1 MIRLRL
7 LWSAEIRSVGPSG
20 SVSRASHHR
29 RAQSADSLQCDGP
42 SDHPTAAWTRQQLRE
57 TLGVDR
63 LDAIFADYRTTVAH
77 LPHRFAENPVPK
89 LNRWRTP
96 LQSTSERHVH
106 IVAGTDAHVEE
117 RLHSPGAQ
125 QVLDVAAACK
135 RHAVTERCHLQGQPH
150 RVEFETRGRG
160 LRVDACRG
168 EPMAPALGKTDCREE
183 GAVPEVRGAS

>member
-1 MIRLRL
+1 MRQGCEATDHAAEGIPIHASRVSSGQANTLAKPLSCSRL
-7 LWSAEIRSVGPSG
+7 
-20 SVSRASHHR
+20 
-29 RAQSADSLQCDGP
+29 
-42 SDHPTAAWTRQQLRE
+42 
-57 TLGVDR
+57 
-63 LDAIFADYRTTVAH
+63 Y
-77 LPHRFAENPVPK
+77 LPYRFAEDPVPK

-106 IVAGTDAHVEE
+106 IVTGTDAHVEE

-125 QVLDVAAACK
+125 QVLGVAAACK

-168 EPMAPALGKTDCREE
+168 EPVAPALGKTDCREE
-183 GAVPEVRGAS
+183 GAVSEVRGAS